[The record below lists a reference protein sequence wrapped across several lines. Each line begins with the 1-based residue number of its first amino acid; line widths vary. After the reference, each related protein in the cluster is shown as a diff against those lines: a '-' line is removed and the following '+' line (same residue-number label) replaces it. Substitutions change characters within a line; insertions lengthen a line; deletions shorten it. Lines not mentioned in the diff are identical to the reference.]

1 MRYFI
6 FLLAFIGSFSTK
18 ASEPEPLADLSGFK
32 WEHRVV
38 LFDHLESTDI
48 QRLLV
53 TYRNELSDR
62 DILWFILGEGKV
74 QSNYKGEIATDF
86 STRMRQQYRIGSHKI
101 ILIGKDGGVKSRLE
115 QIDLEAI
122 FTDIDAM
129 PMRRQEMQQQE
140 MQRQ

>member
-1 MRYFI
+1 MRFFI
-6 FLLAFIGSFSTK
+6 FFLAFFGNFSTK
-18 ASEPEPLADLSGFK
+18 ASEPDPLTDLGRFR

-38 LFDHLESTDI
+38 LFDNHESIDI
-48 QRLLV
+48 QMLLAA
-53 TYRNELSDR
+53 YRNELNDR

-74 QSNYKGEIATDF
+74 QSNYKGQIATDF
-86 STRMRQQYRIGSHKI
+86 ATRIRQQYRIGDHKM

-115 QIDLEAI
+115 GIDLQAI
-122 FTDIDAM
+122 LTDIDAM